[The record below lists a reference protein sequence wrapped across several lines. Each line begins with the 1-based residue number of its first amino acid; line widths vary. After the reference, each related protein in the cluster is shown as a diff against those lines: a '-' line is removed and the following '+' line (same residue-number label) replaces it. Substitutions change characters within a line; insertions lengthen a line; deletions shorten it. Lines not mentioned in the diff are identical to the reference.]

1 METKVNLIENR
12 LFVRLDNE
20 WYLVNKHNRT
30 TNILIGDI
38 GFEVQH
44 RDGTSYGYTE
54 IKKKDDLYFTLTVYD
69 DDTFP
74 VMVNNRIT
82 FDDIKKMSVKNLSDD
97 AEGMYIWNWLNSK
110 GIPWE
115 VK

>member
-30 TNILIGDI
+30 TDILIGDI
-38 GFEVQH
+38 GFEVRH

-69 DDTFP
+69 DYTFP

-82 FDDIKKMSVKNLSDD
+82 FDDIKKMSVKNLADD

>member
-12 LFVRLDNE
+12 LFIRLDNE

-30 TNILIGDI
+30 TNIL
-38 GFEVQH
+38 
-44 RDGTSYGYTE
+44 T
-54 IKKKDDLYFTLTVYD
+54 
-69 DDTFP
+69 
-74 VMVNNRIT
+74 
-82 FDDIKKMSVKNLSDD
+82 DD

>member
-1 METKVNLIENR
+1 M
-12 LFVRLDNE
+12 
-20 WYLVNKHNRT
+20 
-30 TNILIGDI
+30 
-38 GFEVQH
+38 
-44 RDGTSYGYTE
+44 
-54 IKKKDDLYFTLTVYD
+54 YD

-82 FDDIKKMSVKNLSDD
+82 FDDIKKMSVKNLADD

>member
-12 LFVRLDNE
+12 LFVRLDSE

-30 TNILIGDI
+30 I
-38 GFEVQH
+38 GFEVRH

-54 IKKKDDLYFTLTVYD
+54 IKKKNDLYFTLTVYD

-82 FDDIKKMSVKNLSDD
+82 FDDIKKMSVKNLADD